1 MADKTYVLLDDVI
14 AHIASCERSAMLP
27 VECSAITLIKNIPAA
42 DVAEVVRCKDC
53 KHRFNYDICAYRGDN
68 WFCGYGEKCV
78 DTEQA

>member
-14 AHIASCERSAMLP
+14 AHIASCERSKMLP

-42 DVAEVVRCKDC
+42 DVRPVVYCKDC

-68 WFCGYGEKCV
+68 WFCGYGERRG
-78 DTEQA
+78 ENG